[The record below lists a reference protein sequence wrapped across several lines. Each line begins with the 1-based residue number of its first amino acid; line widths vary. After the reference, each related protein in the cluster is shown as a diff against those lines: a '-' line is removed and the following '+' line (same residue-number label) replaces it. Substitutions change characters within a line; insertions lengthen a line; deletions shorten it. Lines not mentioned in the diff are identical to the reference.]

1 MMYDS
6 VKITG
11 QCYMKELSDI
21 KSSVNWVLL
30 VSAFI
35 SAHPLYDSK
44 NNEQAR
50 INLTWVQAESQ
61 RQI

>member
-1 MMYDS
+1 
-6 VKITG
+6 
-11 QCYMKELSDI
+11 MKELSDI